1 MIATLPEPLSRAIE
15 AEIASIPAPVLRTAA
30 AALSGA
36 YRGKTAL
43 DKALS
48 PPDRAA
54 YLAVRFPSTF
64 AVAKAVWRELER
76 VKPAGNM
83 RSVLDVGAG
92 PGTAALASQEIL
104 DPGTRYTYLE
114 RDRGWLGPA
123 QRLAAACDIS
133 PEIRHAALTRDT
145 KLDRH
150 DIVVACYALNEL
162 PPAERAAVVDA
173 LWRAAETALII
184 IEPGTPK
191 GFDVVRSAREAL
203 LTQGA
208 HAAAPCTHDGV
219 CPMSVSDWCHRP
231 ERIARSAAH
240 RGAKQAQLGF
250 EDEKFSFVILTR
262 VPPRRLSAGRIVRKP
277 MRNAGHVHL
286 DLCTEAGL
294 GRVTVA
300 RSDGPA
306 YRDARD
312 AAWGDIWPPYE
323 D

>member
-15 AEIASIPAPVLRTAA
+15 AEIASIPASVLRAA
-30 AALSGA
+30 ATALSGA
-36 YRGKTAL
+36 YRGKTVL
-43 DKALS
+43 GSALS
-48 PPDRAA
+48 PADRAA

-64 AVAKAVWRELER
+64 AVAKAVWNELAN
-76 VKPAGNM
+76 VIPMNGI
-83 RSVLDVGAG
+83 RSVLDIGAG
-92 PGTAALASQEIL
+92 PGTAALAAQDIV

-114 RDRGWLGPA
+114 RDRGWLAPA
-123 QRLAAACDIS
+123 QRLATAIGVA
-133 PEIRHAALTRDT
+133 PEIKHAALTRDT
-145 KLDRH
+145 KLDPH

-162 PPAERAAVVDA
+162 PPPERAAVVDT
-173 LWRAAETALII
+173 LWRAAKTALII

-203 LTQGA
+203 LAQAA
-208 HAAAPCTHDGV
+208 HAAAPCTHDAV
-219 CPMSVSDWCHRP
+219 CPMSVADWCHRP
-231 ERIARSAAH
+231 ERVARSATH

-262 VPPRRLSAGRIVRKP
+262 EPPRRFSTGRIVRKP

-286 DLCTEAGL
+286 DLCTAEGL
-294 GRVTVA
+294 RRVTVA
-300 RSDGPA
+300 RSDGPS

-312 AAWGDIWPPYE
+312 AAWGDVWPPYE